1 MNTFIAELMNTDFVY
16 WHWWLFSVVFFI
28 IEVIVPGTFFLWMG
42 VPALLVGG
50 LAALFPSMET
60 PVELMLFAFFS
71 VVSVVVWKK
80 YQSKNP
86 SKTGHPTLNQGGA
99 QYIGRVIQLS
109 RPIVNGFGKEKVGA
123 SFWTVRGLDANEG
136 AKVKIIAVETTVLV
150 VEPVDETVK

>member
-1 MNTFIAELMNTDFVY
+1 MNAFIMDLMNTDFLY
-16 WHWWLFSVVFFI
+16 WHWWLFSVVLFI

-42 VPALLVGG
+42 VSALIVGA

-60 PVELMLFAFFS
+60 SVELLIFSLFS

-86 SKTGHPTLNQGGA
+86 SKTDHPTLNQGGA

-109 RPIVNGFGKEKVGA
+109 SPIVNGFGKEKVGA

-150 VEPVDETVK
+150 VEPVDEPVT